1 LAAISG
7 CTLSAPR
14 TPGNVFKMVSRV
26 GEFQDKV
33 NGANAILSADISNRS
48 HAESTI
54 LRKERLPRMNVVD
67 GLTTIR
73 ERLVAQ
79 NANPKTLTYVDVF
92 IKRAQTPGASNA
104 ASASLTQLV
113 KMLLRTPGSQDNTVI
128 YNDFARL
135 EESLTN
141 AASDFMARKA
151 AEDAKPVPKTKKY
164 YKDLKDKDLKE

>member
-1 LAAISG
+1 
-7 CTLSAPR
+7 
-14 TPGNVFKMVSRV
+14 
-26 GEFQDKV
+26 
-33 NGANAILSADISNRS
+33 
-48 HAESTI
+48 
-54 LRKERLPRMNVVD
+54 MNVVD

-92 IKRAQTPGASNA
+92 IKRAQSPGASNA

>member
-1 LAAISG
+1 
-7 CTLSAPR
+7 
-14 TPGNVFKMVSRV
+14 
-26 GEFQDKV
+26 
-33 NGANAILSADISNRS
+33 
-48 HAESTI
+48 
-54 LRKERLPRMNVVD
+54 MNVVD

-73 ERLVAQ
+73 ERLVAH
-79 NANPKTLTYVDVF
+79 NAKPDTLCYVVVF

-164 YKDLKDKDLKE
+164 YKDLKDKDAKE